1 MDKITIDQALI
12 ACHDVTTESAFTNRV
27 MSSITHR
34 ASVKKPI
41 FIKIK
46 HMSRF
51 ALATLTFCSIVAT
64 SGSAYAAYQ
73 MWFNPT
79 AKVQN
84 TGQNQYGRDE
94 FLATL
99 SNCGTTAS
107 ALYEVKTGISL
118 SEEEIAQLLQAR
130 CELDFVQKWA
140 NKNWRPS
147 TPTLGVNVSFEAFRV
162 TAVDK
167 STISLHS
174 SQFDTVLDITKDTQF
189 IANNMKTSA
198 NSIKT
203 ENIVVYVERDTYLPS
218 SGSPT
223 KRELMAIIKL
233 ELPIEAY
240 SVNRQSQVN
249 ERTSCIGN
257 SNESCINSASID
269 VYPRN
274 NEDVSSKTVSGDFY
288 RIQGE
293 LISND
298 GASFELKSS
307 SGAIYK
313 VTAPL
318 DIISR
323 FNSDNST
330 DYGTSIIIGDM
341 ISVQYFQNVT
351 DDHKTIQPQQIH
363 SINLLIELTN
373 KTDDF
378 KKY

>member
-12 ACHDVTTESAFTNRV
+12 ACHNTTTGSAFTKRV
-27 MSSITHR
+27 MSSIIHQAPVR
-34 ASVKKPI
+34 KPI

-51 ALATLTFCSIVAT
+51 ALATLTFCSIIAT
-64 SGSAYAAYQ
+64 SGAAYAAYQ
-73 MWFNPT
+73 MWLNPT

-94 FLATL
+94 FLATF
-99 SNCGTTAS
+99 SNCETAAS
-107 ALYEVKTGISL
+107 ALYEVKTDISL

-130 CELDFVQKWA
+130 CELDSVQRWA
-140 NKNWRPS
+140 NKSWGPS
-147 TPTLGVNVSFEAFRV
+147 NPTLGINLSFEAFSV
-162 TAVDK
+162 TTVDK
-167 STISLHS
+167 STINLHS
-174 SQFDTVLDITKDTQF
+174 SQFDTILGITKDTQF

-198 NSIKT
+198 DSISAG
-203 ENIVVYVERDTYLPS
+203 NVVIYVERDTYLPS
-218 SGSPT
+218 GGSPT
-223 KRELMAIIKL
+223 KRELMAIVKL

-240 SVNRQSQVN
+240 SVNRQSQIT

-274 NEDVSSKTVSGDFY
+274 NEDVSIKTVNESLY

-323 FNSDNST
+323 FNSDNSA
-330 DYGTSIIIGDM
+330 DYNTSITIGDI
-341 ISVQYFQNVT
+341 ISVQYFQNAN